1 MKKILSLA
9 VIAAATLFA
18 SCNNGSPKAS
28 MKNDVDTL
36 SYEIGLSQ
44 TAGIENYFQQSGIDS
59 AYIDDFLRGV
69 KDGALAG
76 DDKKKQAY
84 YAGVQAGVQ
93 MKTQMF
99 PLATIARRNSLCA
112 TIWLASRLVCAIRLH
127 SKSMVLK
134 SVRNRL
140 AKMPISVSK
149 LCVQKPWKNS
159 MAHSAKLRKIS
170 S

>member
-84 YAGVQAGVQ
+84 YATEEVVD
-93 MKTQMF
+93 
-99 PLATIARRNSLCA
+99 
-112 TIWLASRLVCAIRLH
+112 
-127 SKSMVLK
+127 
-134 SVRNRL
+134 
-140 AKMPISVSK
+140 IS
-149 LCVQKPWKNS
+149 
-159 MAHSAKLRKIS
+159 
-170 S
+170 

>member
-9 VIAAATLFA
+9 VIAAVTLFA

-69 KDGALAG
+69 KDGASIARHR
-76 DDKKKQAY
+76 KKWMVDSILPSPYPFDHSIFCGAFCPNLFRVLFLRDEQNSPRGYSMDNRCGHSSLSIPFALLWY
-84 YAGVQAGVQ
+84 
-93 MKTQMF
+93 F
-99 PLATIARRNSLCA
+99 PLSVA
-112 TIWLASRLVCAIRLH
+112 LH
-127 SKSMVLK
+127 
-134 SVRNRL
+134 R
-140 AKMPISVSK
+140 
-149 LCVQKPWKNS
+149 
-159 MAHSAKLRKIS
+159 
-170 S
+170 